1 MYMIKYK
8 YVVGV
13 TFLTLFSVLLFFIN
27 SSKAAFL
34 SGSGDNLGDH
44 SATSNIKLNTFW
56 LSGDGG
62 DEGIYINS
70 VGNVGI
76 GTLAPFQKLHSTFF
90 IRADSGFCIGTE
102 CITSWP
108 SGGLGDNLGN
118 HIATQNLKMSG
129 FWLSN
134 DGGDEGLYIN
144 SVGNVGV
151 GIINPGVKLEVAKS
165 AREGTL
171 NSNSALDVVGNAIT
185 SRVNNTVQDIFRLHQ
200 PNTVV
205 DSKGSTFA
213 IGLSFPDDPGNNY
226 PRTRVDFKTTDR
238 TTDNANAAKIVMSL
252 MDSGNVGI
260 GTTAPSQALQ
270 VVGSVQATSFI
281 GSLSGNAITATSL
294 AANGANCSAGY
305 YPLGVN
311 ASGAVETCTLVS
323 TASDIYWTG
332 TATNLDAAT
341 GRSSLGL
348 GSLATLNSVTS
359 AYITD
364 STIANIDISPSAA
377 IAATKI
383 QYGDFFIN
391 SAGTNGQ
398 VWTSDGAGAGTW
410 TASTGLPAGGSAGNT
425 IYYNGSSWVSDMNLY
440 NNGGNV
446 GIGTSAPVYKLEVVG
461 TSGIAAA
468 AFVYNSDRN
477 LKSDI
482 KQLDNALEKIM
493 ALDGVSFKWKANG
506 SSSVGLIA
514 QDVEKVFPELV
525 TGEEGRKGVQY
536 GNLVA
541 PLIEAIKEQQAQID
555 DLQKRIVELE
565 NVKK

>member
-1 MYMIKYK
+1 
-8 YVVGV
+8 
-13 TFLTLFSVLLFFIN
+13 
-27 SSKAAFL
+27 
-34 SGSGDNLGDH
+34 
-44 SATSNIKLNTFW
+44 
-56 LSGDGG
+56 
-62 DEGIYINS
+62 
-70 VGNVGI
+70 
-76 GTLAPFQKLHSTFF
+76 
-90 IRADSGFCIGTE
+90 
-102 CITSWP
+102 
-108 SGGLGDNLGN
+108 
-118 HIATQNLKMSG
+118 
-129 FWLSN
+129 
-134 DGGDEGLYIN
+134 
-144 SVGNVGV
+144 
-151 GIINPGVKLEVAKS
+151 
-165 AREGTL
+165 
-171 NSNSALDVVGNAIT
+171 
-185 SRVNNTVQDIFRLHQ
+185 
-200 PNTVV
+200 
-205 DSKGSTFA
+205 
-213 IGLSFPDDPGNNY
+213 
-226 PRTRVDFKTTDR
+226 
-238 TTDNANAAKIVMSL
+238 
-252 MDSGNVGI
+252 
-260 GTTAPSQALQ
+260 
-270 VVGSVQATSFI
+270 
-281 GSLSGNAITATSL
+281 
-294 AANGANCSAGY
+294 
-305 YPLGVN
+305 
-311 ASGAVETCTLVS
+311 
-323 TASDIYWTG
+323 
-332 TATNLDAAT
+332 
-341 GRSSLGL
+341 
-348 GSLATLNSVTS
+348 
-359 AYITD
+359 
-364 STIANIDISPSAA
+364 
-377 IAATKI
+377 I